1 MPADDKAKDEVK
13 TGQDDLEADL
23 ELHEAERV
31 ENEQDEQQDLNQ
43 GMATGT
49 HSETKSGV
57 NWPASYRL
65 KPRPEEKK
73 K

>member
-13 TGQDDLEADL
+13 VDNDALETDL

-49 HSETKSGV
+49 HSTTKSGV
-57 NWPASYRL
+57 NWPASYRV

-73 K
+73 